1 VLTKLIRSF
10 HPPKKEKIMRTQMFH
25 HWRQI
30 WLAAI
35 TILSLTGTLT
45 VWARDTTVK
54 LPDNVLAVI
63 NARYPECVIK
73 KVEMENERKIRFF
86 VVTLSLPGRVIEVEI
101 AGSGNIIETEEKVAL
116 EAVPA
121 AIGTVISKLAESGN
135 QVVKIEKHE
144 ILSVPRL
151 EAFRELS
158 KPILFYDLKTRDRNG
173 KRRSVLFEQDATQV
187 IRKGQAAD
195 DDDDDDND
203 DDDDDDD
210 DDDNDDDDDDD
221 DDDDN
226 DDD

>member
-1 VLTKLIRSF
+1 
-10 HPPKKEKIMRTQMFH
+10 MRTQMFH

-221 DDDDN
+221 DDN

>member
-1 VLTKLIRSF
+1 MT
-10 HPPKKEKIMRTQMFH
+10 
-25 HWRQI
+25 
-30 WLAAI
+30 
-35 TILSLTGTLT
+35 
-45 VWARDTTVK
+45 
-54 LPDNVLAVI
+54 
-63 NARYPECVIK
+63 
-73 KVEMENERKIRFF
+73 
-86 VVTLSLPGRVIEVEI
+86 
-101 AGSGNIIETEEKVAL
+101 L

-121 AIGTVISKLAESGN
+121 ALGTVISKLAESGN

-221 DDDDN
+221 DDN

>member
-1 VLTKLIRSF
+1 MLTKLIRSF

-221 DDDDN
+221 DDN

>member
-221 DDDDN
+221 DDN

>member
-101 AGSGNIIETEEKVAL
+101 AGSGNIIETEDKVAL